1 VRATVYAPEGG
12 DDIAPSGIPG
22 PPVVAQSESL
32 PARLL
37 IPSLSIDARVQQV
50 GMNEKGQMKAPSNFK
65 DVGWYRYG
73 TVPGQLGSAVMD
85 GHVDNGLSLG
95 GVFKRLGDV
104 KVGDDVYVIAKD
116 GSELHFIVRG
126 VETYPYAAGPAER
139 IFGANDV
146 ARLNLITCAGTWVRG
161 DQTYS
166 DRLVVYTTFVAT

>member
-1 VRATVYAPEGG
+1 
-12 DDIAPSGIPG
+12 
-22 PPVVAQSESL
+22 
-32 PARLL
+32 
-37 IPSLSIDARVQQV
+37 
-50 GMNEKGQMKAPSNFK
+50 MNEQGQMKAPSNFK

-95 GVFKRLGDV
+95 GVFKRLGDI

-126 VETYPYAAGPAER
+126 VETYPYTTGPTER